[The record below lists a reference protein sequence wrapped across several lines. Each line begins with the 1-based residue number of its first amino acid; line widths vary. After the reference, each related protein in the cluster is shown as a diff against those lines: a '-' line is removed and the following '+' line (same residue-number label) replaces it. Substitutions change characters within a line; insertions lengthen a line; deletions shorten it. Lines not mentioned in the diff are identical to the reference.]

1 MNKTGKYILATLGAF
16 LAYNILRGQSSIVD
30 PNYSYLN
37 ADCSVPRGIR
47 NNNPGN
53 LKVSN
58 SPWMGKLPLDQN
70 QDYNCNTGR
79 VARTFEQFTAY
90 KYGIRALVK
99 LLKNYIDVTRLK
111 TISQI
116 INRYAPSTEN
126 NPAAY
131 INYVSSY
138 TGISPNTP
146 LSPSRETLRALAR
159 SIAAYENGTEAISD
173 TEFYAVWNE
182 FFSDS
187 VAGHYLGYEGCAH
200 EVCGHCGGI
209 VPGVMGIMDICSPNC
224 LSARGDGPCECKCGG
239 AFHSNPRRLNR
250 FLDALE
256 KKKASISGIIDHPAE
271 ELAHGMIIETTS
283 LVPFINHCGIIQEM
297 ADGVF
302 VAHNTP
308 YRGVVLDPIE
318 DFFKT
323 RSLLA
328 IKNQFHGLKYDS
340 IAHFLGRK
348 YNLITFNCYDFVDSV
363 AFCQFDSKS
372 CNYAES

>member
-1 MNKTGKYILATLGAF
+1 MNKTGKYILATVGAV
-16 LAYNILRGQSSIVD
+16 LAYNLLRGQSTVYD
-30 PNYSYLN
+30 NPDYSYLD

-53 LKVSN
+53 LKVGN
-58 SPWMGKLPLDQN
+58 SPWLGKVPFEDN

-79 VARTFEQFTAY
+79 VTRTFEQFTAY

-99 LLKNYIDVTRLK
+99 LLKNYMDVTGLK

-159 SIAAYENGTEAISD
+159 SIATYENGTEAISD
-173 TEFYAVWNE
+173 AEFYAVWNE

-187 VAGHYLGYEGCAH
+187 IAGPLY
-200 EVCGHCGGI
+200 
-209 VPGVMGIMDICSPNC
+209 
-224 LSARGDGPCECKCGG
+224 
-239 AFHSNPRRLNR
+239 SNPRRQARLMEDR
-250 FLDALE
+250 
-256 KKKASISGIIDHPAE
+256 KKKASISGIVDHPAG
-271 ELAHGMIIETTS
+271 ELAHGMIVETTS
-283 LVPFINHCGIIQEM
+283 LVPFINHCGIILEM